1 MALSAGYLTSK
12 QKLIWGLKSTGLSE
26 ASIARKLNVARQTIH
41 KALNIANSKV
51 YMALEE
57 AAKINKIRVKAID
70 PAKGI
75 LAGYSPDFKT
85 KALIT
90 FSAKNGVQVWYK
102 HEGDCKNCDQLQVC
116 KEMLIAEAKERN
128 IELPESANSMLPSKL
143 AEILF
148 SNIIGE

>member
-1 MALSAGYLTSK
+1 
-12 QKLIWGLKSTGLSE
+12 
-26 ASIARKLNVARQTIH
+26 VARQTIH
-41 KALNIANSKV
+41 KALDIANSKV

-57 AAKINKIRVKAID
+57 AAKINKIKVKAIE

-75 LAGYSPDFKT
+75 LVGYSPDFKT

-102 HEGDCKNCDQLQVC
+102 HEGDCKNCDQLQLC

-128 IELPESANSMLPSKL
+128 IQLPESANSMLPSKL